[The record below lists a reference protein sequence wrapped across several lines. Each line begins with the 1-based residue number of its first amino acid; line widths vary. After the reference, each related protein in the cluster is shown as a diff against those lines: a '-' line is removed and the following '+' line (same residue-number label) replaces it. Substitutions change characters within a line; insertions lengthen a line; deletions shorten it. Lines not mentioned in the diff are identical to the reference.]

1 MSKFAIHYQ
10 KIRKPDIKH
19 LEQNYI
25 DINYRTIHDDPPTNA
40 SASAATDPPSTPE
53 SPAIYNPYHIKH
65 LQCYNPIYDLFFE
78 MNENNYDTIGLNHK
92 YHLYDLTHIIHKNEI
107 SDTTE
112 TKEAKIFIKFS
123 PLLDTVRYL
132 IGKYKNPELLKNL
145 PKHNSQ
151 QSSLPSHP
159 KLENLNNSSYI
170 DNFFC
175 YLSSQLLNEH
185 EFPHAIN
192 YYGSFMGIQEKFKM
206 NVGDDIEYL
215 LQSEY
220 FKQNKGKIYEIEQ
233 PEEDNYT
240 NFGSRANKN
249 KLIIHNQTEIS
260 VISLDDLIPQESSD
274 TSTDIQLEQAKDIE
288 NIEHREDPQ
297 EIGECIFEHEITH
310 SDTSSM
316 NSSNNSELN
325 YSDDENNDD
334 DDKDSSTEW
343 EDEEDEDETNEEIS
357 VDTAENA
364 NSDDNDTDTTS
375 DELQIHAFIYDFP
388 VQMICLEK
396 CKGTID
402 QLLMKNKLPVE
413 KAASALFQI
422 IMTLLVYQKAFYFTH
437 NDLHTNNIMYIET
450 DKEYI
455 TYKYS
460 NTYYRV
466 PTYGKIF
473 KIIDYGRAIYR
484 FQGKTF
490 CSDSFAH
497 GGDAYTQYNFGQFFN
512 ENKPRLEPN
521 YSFDLSRLG
530 CSIYDILFDNE
541 NIDEETNGENTL
553 NDLQKII
560 LKWVSDDNGKNIL
573 YKKNGEERYPNF
585 KLYKMIARTVH
596 HCEPSDQLKEPYFAQ
611 FLFVPGTQETLTDVI
626 DIDQIPC
633 YAQ

>member
-25 DINYRTIHDDPPTNA
+25 DINYRTIHADPPTPTSA
-40 SASAATDPPSTPE
+40 TPATPASAASATATPE
-53 SPAIYNPYHIKH
+53 PPTIYNPYHIKH

-92 YHLYDLTHIIHKNEI
+92 YHLYDLTHIINKNEI
-107 SDTTE
+107 SDTPE

-145 PKHNSQ
+145 PKHST
-151 QSSLPSHP
+151 QSSSSSSHP

-206 NVGDDIEYL
+206 SVADDIEYL

-233 PEEDNYT
+233 HEEDNYT
-240 NFGSRANKN
+240 NFGSRANKH

-260 VISLDDLIPQESSD
+260 VISLDYLTPQESTD
-274 TSTDIQLEQAKDIE
+274 TNIDLELEQGDDIEPPKDIQEM
-288 NIEHREDPQ
+288 
-297 EIGECIFEHEITH
+297 GECIFEHEVTH

-325 YSDDENNDD
+325 YSDDENENEN
-334 DDKDSSTEW
+334 DSSTEW
-343 EDEEDEDETNEEIS
+343 EDEDETNEEIS
-357 VDTAENA
+357 IDTEENS
-364 NSDDNDTDTTS
+364 NNDDNETDTTD

-402 QLLMKNKLPVE
+402 QLFMKNKLPVE

-450 DKEYI
+450 DQEFI

-460 NTYYRV
+460 DTYYRV

-490 CSDSFAH
+490 CSDSFAP

-530 CSIYDILFDNE
+530 CSIYDILFENE

-596 HCEPSDQLKEPYFAQ
+596 HCEPSQQLKEPYFAQ
-611 FLFVPGTQETLTDVI
+611 FLFVPGTQETLTDII